1 MKYPGVLYG
10 WKNNTG
16 HYKVFMYTVKVGS
29 IKPIF
34 MLHLHEDLTIP
45 TDIVFPHKFCEE
57 RRKILYMNEENKC
70 LNGRIPLYR

>member
-1 MKYPGVLYG
+1 
-10 WKNNTG
+10 
-16 HYKVFMYTVKVGS
+16 MYTVKVGS

-45 TDIVFPHKFCEE
+45 ILFFHINFVRNAK
-57 RRKILYMNEENKC
+57 KILYMNEENKC